1 MNSSGKFGLGD
12 NVIRTIIAII
22 AFGLVAYAG
31 AAGASDLKLFE
42 FGSDD
47 VPSTDEVA
55 VSSNVEAPMPDRN
68 RADSNNERSKTI
80 PLAIKPISKIT
91 PMAVESDSETTPL
104 AVGVSSGNF
113 LFGVDGA
120 EAIFWGT
127 FNGTSNTLNGE
138 VIWYGNPSIRRTGTG
153 TYSPSGNSG
162 TLSLHFVDPNNT
174 NDPGMNWTGYYNQD
188 RWTINSTEYPS
199 FSFSG
204 KTFQAPY

>member
-1 MNSSGKFGLGD
+1 MNKSGKFGLGD
-12 NVIRTIIAII
+12 NVIRTIIAIV

-31 AAGASDLKLFE
+31 SAGASNSRLFE
-42 FGSDD
+42 FDSDD
-47 VPSTDEVA
+47 ISQTNEVA
-55 VSSNVEAPMPDRN
+55 VSSNAESTMPDIN
-68 RADSNNERSKTI
+68 RADSNNKKSKAIPMAVEPDSQTVQTI
-80 PLAIKPISKIT
+80 PLAIE
-91 PMAVESDSETTPL
+91 A
-104 AVGVSSGNF
+104 SSGNF

-138 VIWYGNPSIRRTGTG
+138 VIWYGNPSVRRTGTG

-162 TLSLHFVDPNNT
+162 TLSIHFVDPNNA
-174 NDPGMNWTGYYNQD
+174 NDPGMNWTGYYDQD

-204 KTFQAPY
+204 KVFQAPY